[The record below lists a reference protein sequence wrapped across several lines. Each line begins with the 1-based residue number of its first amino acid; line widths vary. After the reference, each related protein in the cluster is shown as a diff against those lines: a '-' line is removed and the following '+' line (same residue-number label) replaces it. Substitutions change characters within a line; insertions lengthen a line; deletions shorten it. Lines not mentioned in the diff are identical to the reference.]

1 MKLYFDTNKRTMPQ
15 QVKKNKEDI
24 EANLIDTQEDISD
37 LTDALADETQ
47 NRTDA
52 DYELSQDIAGLQSQL
67 DSLGN
72 VFTLKGSV
80 ATIADLPATDNNIGD
95 VYYVVSE
102 SVGYVWIDDNGTE
115 RWEQLGLTVDL
126 SNYAT
131 QSDLSTGLASKQ
143 DTLTAGTNISI
154 IGTTISATQ
163 PDTSKYEMLTGVA
176 APSSSTAGAIGQ
188 KYLDTT
194 NNDVYICTSKV
205 DNGDDTYSYTWLL
218 TGGNGKQNKLT
229 AGTNISIDANNVIS
243 ASGGGSTNAVTLDT
257 TDQTFVGTK
266 KLGINYLRITPR
278 NPDALNNAKVQIG
291 YYNTGIDGDNSYV
304 IITNKNG
311 TKSLSLF
318 PSYLRTGSNLV
329 DFPSGTGTLAL
340 TSDIPVYGC
349 SIEVTNAS
357 GIPFLACIN
366 GRWTEYN
373 TTISLSNCSEII
385 INNAGGHFDETTGF
399 VNVDFDFYNPDTH
412 LYVTNNSATVTILAG
427 AGGGN

>member
-72 VFTLKGSV
+72 VFTLKGSI
-80 ATIADLPATDNNIGD
+80 ATIADLPATNNNIGD

-102 SVGYVWIDDNGTE
+102 SVGYVWIDDNDTE
-115 RWEQLGLTVDL
+115 RWEQLGIAIDLTNYVTQNDL
-126 SNYAT
+126 TTA
-131 QSDLSTGLASKQ
+131 LADKQ

-154 IGTTISATQ
+154 IGNTISATQ
-163 PDTSKYEMLTGVA
+163 PDTSKFEMLTGVA
-176 APSSSTAGAIGQ
+176 APSTSTAGAVGQ
-188 KYLDTT
+188 KYIDTT
-194 NNDVYICTSKV
+194 NNDVYICTAKV

-243 ASGGGSTNAVTLDT
+243 ASGGGSSDAVTLS
-257 TDQTFVGTK
+257 DQTQIFTTYNKQLEIEGDFTIK
-266 KLGINYLRITPR
+266 YKNSSFPKIRLRPL
-278 NPDALNNAKVQIG
+278 NPSLHLNANQSSYTAIYTNKIQYRPV
-291 YYNTGIDGDNSYV
+291 NTTYDILFPS
-304 IITNKNG
+304 KNG
-311 TKSLSLF
+311 T
-318 PSYLRTGSNLV
+318 
-329 DFPSGTGTLAL
+329 LA
-340 TSDIPVYGC
+340 TTDDITPYGC

-357 GIPFLACIN
+357 GVTFLACIN

-373 TTISLSNCSEII
+373 TTISLSNCSEIK
-385 INNAGGHFDETTGF
+385 INNAGGHFDDTTGF
-399 VNVDFDFYNPDTH
+399 VNIEFDFDHPENHIF
-412 LYVTNNSATVTILAG
+412 VKNNSATVTILAG